1 MCNIYEDTH
10 IHSRISTF
18 VGAFIDVMNS
28 PYSNPNQ
35 PIITS
40 KQRLHPNNVLILLA
54 EGVFGA
60 HTHTEMIRWRYASI
74 PK

>member
-28 PYSNPNQ
+28 PAPYSNPDQ
-35 PIITS
+35 PIITMS
-40 KQRLHPNNVLILLA
+40 SPQ
-54 EGVFGA
+54 
-60 HTHTEMIRWRYASI
+60 
-74 PK
+74 